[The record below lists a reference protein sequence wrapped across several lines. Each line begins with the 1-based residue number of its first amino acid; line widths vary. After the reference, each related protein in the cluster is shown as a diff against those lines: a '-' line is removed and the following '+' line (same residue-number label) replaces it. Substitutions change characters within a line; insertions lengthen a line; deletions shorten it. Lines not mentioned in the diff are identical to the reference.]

1 MQLNNPQSVALT
13 STSTT
18 SITSTS
24 KASTVKTPKR
34 SHSKATKIGV
44 AAGLAQATSLL
55 LGATPALAGDKSW
68 DIDTAVLFYSETD
81 RVSAVEPVISATK
94 SLEGD
99 RIWNIKL
106 VVDSLTGATPNGA
119 APADEAQT
127 FTSPSGNDN
136 YTAQTSETP
145 LDDNFKDTRAALSTQ
160 YVTPLN
166 NNLKLSGGVAVSR
179 EYDYQSLGFN
189 ANVAQDFNQHNTTVS
204 AGIAFAS
211 DTLKPVGGKPIALAD
226 MKPIDDDTSKAGDD
240 DSKTVTDVL
249 LGVTQVMSPNW
260 LMQFNYSLSQQSG
273 YLNDPY
279 KVVSVLNNSGQPERY
294 VYESRPDERTK
305 HSFFIR
311 SKSHHGND
319 NVLDV
324 SYRYHTDD
332 WGIDSHT
339 VDARFLW
346 HINKQHYIQPHIRY
360 YQQAAA
366 DFYSQGL
373 SSAGAL
379 PDFATGDSRLGEFTG
394 ITIGAKYGYL
404 FGDDKEINLRI
415 ESYNQTGETQALP
428 GELDQRHDIYPDL
441 DAVIVQ
447 VGYSFKF

>member
-1 MQLNNPQSVALT
+1 MQLNNSSPSNHSNTASDTHTGVATPQIKPSQQISSNTA
-13 STSTT
+13 
-18 SITSTS
+18 
-24 KASTVKTPKR
+24 K
-34 SHSKATKIGV
+34 KIGV
-44 AAGLAQATSLL
+44 AAGLAHATSLL
-55 LGATPALAGDKSW
+55 LGAAPAMAGDKSW

-119 APADEAQT
+119 APADAAQT
-127 FTSPSGNDN
+127 FTSPSGNKN
-136 YTAQTSETP
+136 YTAEAGEIP
-145 LDDNFKDTRAALSTQ
+145 LDDSFRDTRAALSTQ

-166 NNLKLSGGVAVSR
+166 SNLKVSGGAAYSR

-189 ANVAQDFNQHNTTVS
+189 GNIAQDFNQHNTTVS
-204 AGIAFAS
+204 AGLAFAF
-211 DTLKPVGGKPIALAD
+211 DTSKPVGGKPIPLAQL
-226 MKPIDDDTSKAGDD
+226 MPVDDDSSKDGED
-240 DSKTVTDVL
+240 DSKTVTDLL
-249 LGVTQVMSPNW
+249 LGVTQVMTPNW
-260 LMQFNYSLSQQSG
+260 LMQFNYSLSLQSG

-279 KVVSVLNNSGQPERY
+279 KVLSVLNNAGEPERY

-305 HSFFIR
+305 HSFFVR
-311 SKSHHGND
+311 SKSHHGKD
-319 NVLDV
+319 NVLDL

-346 HINKQHYIQPHIRY
+346 HINKQHYIQPHVRY

-373 SSAGAL
+373 NADQAL
-379 PDFATGDSRLGEFTG
+379 PEFATADARLGEFSG
-394 ITIGAKYGYL
+394 ITVGAKYGYL
-404 FGDDKEINLRI
+404 FGDDKEVNLRI
-415 ESYNQTGETQALP
+415 ESYTQTGESQALP
-428 GELDQRHDIYPDL
+428 SGLDQRYDTYPDL
-441 DAVIVQ
+441 DAIIVQ

>member
-1 MQLNNPQSVALT
+1 MQLN
-13 STSTT
+13 
-18 SITSTS
+18 
-24 KASTVKTPKR
+24 TPPPKQVLKK

-55 LGATPALAGDKSW
+55 LGATTALAGDKSW

-81 RVSAVEPVISATK
+81 RVSALEPVISATK
-94 SLEGD
+94 SLEGE

-106 VVDSLTGATPNGA
+106 AIDSLTGATPNGA
-119 APADEAQT
+119 APADAAQT
-127 FTSPSGNDN
+127 FTRPSGNDN
-136 YTAQTSETP
+136 YTADAGEIP
-145 LDDNFKDTRAALSTQ
+145 LDDSFRDTRAALSTQ

-166 NNLKLSGGVAVSR
+166 SNLKLSGGVALSR

-189 ANVAQDFNQHNTTVS
+189 ANLAQDFNQHNTTLS

-211 DTLKPVGGKPIALAD
+211 DTFKPVGGKPIPLAQ
-226 MKPIDDDTSKAGDD
+226 MKPVDDHSSKDGKDD
-240 DSKTVTDVL
+240 NKTVTDVL
-249 LGVTQVMSPNW
+249 IGVTQVMSPNW
-260 LMQFNYSLSQQSG
+260 LMQLNYSLSQQSG

-279 KVVSVLNNSGQPERY
+279 KILSILNSDGTPQRY

-305 HSFFIR
+305 HSFFVR
-311 SKSHHGND
+311 SKSHHGKN
-319 NVLDV
+319 NGLDL

-339 VDARFLW
+339 LDARFLW

-360 YQQAAA
+360 YQQAGA

-373 SSAGAL
+373 TGGEAL
-379 PDFATGDSRLGEFTG
+379 PEFATGDSRLGEFTG
-394 ITIGAKYGYL
+394 MTVGLKYGYL
-404 FGDDKEINLRI
+404 FGDDKEVNFRI
-415 ESYNQTGETQALP
+415 ESYNQTGKNLALP
-428 GELDQRHDIYPDL
+428 GDLDKRHNAYPDL

-447 VGYSFKF
+447 IGYSFKY